1 MARDE
6 PIIALFDE
14 RTQALRLRDEL
25 RAAGIPERT
34 MTVVM
39 PVSDRTDIVGA
50 LVGIGIGNSDA
61 ALFAD
66 EVSGGATL
74 LSVCPAKTERPRVA
88 EIIDRPA
95 PTQPGRPHATTDAI
109 PGDTSAERAPD
120 VMPMP
125 TGSGALESRPD
136 LVEDDER

>member
-1 MARDE
+1 MD
-6 PIIALFDE
+6 
-14 RTQALRLRDEL
+14 T
-25 RAAGIPERT
+25 
-34 MTVVM
+34 TVVM

-50 LVGIGIGNSDA
+50 LVEIGIGNSDA
-61 ALFAD
+61 ALFGD
-66 EVSGGATL
+66 EVCGGATL

-88 EIIDRPA
+88 KIIARHA
-95 PTQPGRPHATTDAI
+95 PTRPGRPHAITDAI
-109 PGDTSAERAPD
+109 PGDASAERVPD